1 MFLKIERKNIKMK
14 VNEYFWKTSCL
25 ILLII
30 MSFFAGFGAKLE
42 FTSYNPFLS
51 VKFGLVVALI
61 VFVVQL
67 LAILPA
73 MIRGNKNENV
83 KSNNSCEE

>member
-1 MFLKIERKNIKMK
+1 MKGNTKMK
-14 VNEYFWKTSCL
+14 VNEYFWKTTSL
-25 ILLII
+25 TLLLI

-83 KSNNSCEE
+83 ESNNSCEE

>member
-1 MFLKIERKNIKMK
+1 MKI
-14 VNEYFWKTSCL
+14 NEYLWRTSCL

-42 FTSYNPFLS
+42 FTSYNSFLS
-51 VKFGLVVALI
+51 VKFGLVVALT

-73 MIRGNKNENV
+73 MVKRGNKNENV
-83 KSNNSCEE
+83 ESNNSCEE

>member
-1 MFLKIERKNIKMK
+1 MK
-14 VNEYFWKTSCL
+14 VNEYFWKTTSL
-25 ILLII
+25 TLLLI

-83 KSNNSCEE
+83 ESNNSCEE

>member
-1 MFLKIERKNIKMK
+1 MK
-14 VNEYFWKTSCL
+14 VNEYFWKTTSL
-25 ILLII
+25 TLLLI

>member
-1 MFLKIERKNIKMK
+1 MK
-14 VNEYFWKTSCL
+14 VNEYFWRTTSL
-25 ILLII
+25 TLLLII
-30 MSFFAGFGAKLE
+30 SFFAGFGAKLD

-51 VKFGLVVALI
+51 VKFGLVVALT

-73 MIRGNKNENV
+73 MIIKQFV
-83 KSNNSCEE
+83 

>member
-1 MFLKIERKNIKMK
+1 MK
-14 VNEYFWKTSCL
+14 VNEYFWRTSCL

-30 MSFFAGFGAKLE
+30 MSFFAGFGARLS
-42 FTSYNPFLS
+42 FSSYHPFLS

-73 MIRGNKNENV
+73 MIKRGNKNDKEI
-83 KSNNSCEE
+83 

>member
-1 MFLKIERKNIKMK
+1 MKI
-14 VNEYFWKTSCL
+14 NEYLWRTSCL

-51 VKFGLVVALI
+51 VKFGLVVA
-61 VFVVQL
+61 QL

-73 MIRGNKNENV
+73 MVKRGNKNENV
-83 KSNNSCEE
+83 ESNNSCEE

>member
-1 MFLKIERKNIKMK
+1 MKIERKNIKMK
-14 VNEYFWKTSCL
+14 VNEYFWRTSCL

-51 VKFGLVVALI
+51 VKFGLVVALT

-73 MIRGNKNENV
+73 MLKRGNKNDKEI
-83 KSNNSCEE
+83 

>member
-1 MFLKIERKNIKMK
+1 MKIERKNIKMK
-14 VNEYFWKTSCL
+14 VKEYFWRTSCL

-51 VKFGLVVALI
+51 VKFGLAVALT

-73 MIRGNKNENV
+73 MIKRGNKNDKEI
-83 KSNNSCEE
+83 

>member
-1 MFLKIERKNIKMK
+1 
-14 VNEYFWKTSCL
+14 
-25 ILLII
+25 

-51 VKFGLVVALI
+51 VKFGLVVALT

-73 MIRGNKNENV
+73 MLKRGNKNDKEI
-83 KSNNSCEE
+83 

>member
-1 MFLKIERKNIKMK
+1 MKI
-14 VNEYFWKTSCL
+14 NEYLWRTSCL

-51 VKFGLVVALI
+51 VKFGLVVALT

-73 MIRGNKNENV
+73 ILPAMVKRGNENENV
-83 KSNNSCEE
+83 ESNNSCEE

>member
-1 MFLKIERKNIKMK
+1 MK
-14 VNEYFWKTSCL
+14 VNEYFWRTTSL
-25 ILLII
+25 TLLLII
-30 MSFFAGFGAKLE
+30 SFFAGFGAKLE

-51 VKFGLVVALI
+51 VKFGLVVALT

-73 MIRGNKNENV
+73 MIKRGNRNENV
-83 KSNNSCEE
+83 ESNNSCEE

>member
-1 MFLKIERKNIKMK
+1 
-14 VNEYFWKTSCL
+14 
-25 ILLII
+25 

>member
-1 MFLKIERKNIKMK
+1 MK

>member
-1 MFLKIERKNIKMK
+1 MK
-14 VNEYFWKTSCL
+14 VNEYFWRTTSL
-25 ILLII
+25 TLLLII
-30 MSFFAGFGAKLE
+30 SFFAGFGAKLD

-51 VKFGLVVALI
+51 VKFGLVVALT

-73 MIRGNKNENV
+73 MIKRGNKNENV
-83 KSNNSCEE
+83 ESNNSCEE

>member
-1 MFLKIERKNIKMK
+1 MK
-14 VNEYFWKTSCL
+14 VKEYFWRTSCL

-30 MSFFAGFGAKLE
+30 MSFFAGFGARLS
-42 FTSYNPFLS
+42 FSSYNPFLS
-51 VKFGLVVALI
+51 VKFALVVALT

-73 MIRGNKNENV
+73 MIKRGNKNENV
-83 KSNNSCEE
+83 ESNNSCEE

>member
-1 MFLKIERKNIKMK
+1 MK
-14 VNEYFWKTSCL
+14 VNEYFWKTTSL
-25 ILLII
+25 TLLLI

-67 LAILPA
+67 LVILPA

-83 KSNNSCEE
+83 ESNNSCEE

>member
-1 MFLKIERKNIKMK
+1 MFLKIERKNIKIK
-14 VNEYFWKTSCL
+14 VNEYFWRTSCL

-30 MSFFAGFGAKLE
+30 MSFFAGFSAQLS
-42 FTSYNPFLS
+42 FTSYNFLLS
-51 VKFGLVVALI
+51 AKFGLVVALI

-73 MIRGNKNENV
+73 MIKRVNKNDKEI
-83 KSNNSCEE
+83 